1 MSTATA
7 IQQLTAEAAQVFDA
21 AFDDFTSCSTGDRF
35 ATLNAMTEF
44 ALQHQAHLARFAQ
57 VLEHSGSALS
67 SVAKDL
73 RYSSTATLLQHEV
86 GFAKGQAD
94 AYVRLGKLLQHRE
107 YPVLAAAIEAGT
119 ISSQQAIIITREF
132 DRQRNHYDAE
142 FIAVADRSAVSFC
155 RGTKFE
161 PALEPRGSA
170 RQHPRMVRPTRPRAS
185 RTAHRTAA
193 CPTVMQ
199 SVGARRRHDLRH
211 CSAVGN
217 GWCRGDA
224 VPRRELV
231 AAHAPF
237 GARW

>member
-21 AFDDFTSCSTGDRF
+21 AFDDFSSCSTGDRF

-57 VLEHSGSALS
+57 VLEHSGSTLS

-107 YPVLAAAIEAGT
+107 YPLLAEAIEAGT
-119 ISSQQAIIITREF
+119 VSSQQAIVITREF
-132 DRQRNHYDAE
+132 DRQRDRYDAE
-142 FIAVADRSAVSFC
+142 YLAVADRSAVAIR
-155 RGTKFE
+155 RGARLQS
-161 PALEPRGSA
+161 ALEPRRSA
-170 RQHPRMVRPTRPRAS
+170 RQHPWMVR
-185 RTAHRTAA
+185 AA
-193 CPTVMQ
+193 R
-199 SVGARRRHDLRH
+199 S
-211 CSAVGN
+211 
-217 GWCRGDA
+217 
-224 VPRRELV
+224 
-231 AAHAPF
+231 
-237 GARW
+237 